1 MADPDRRPARRDR
14 TAARTARARGS
25 APAGG
30 RGASRWGVRAG
41 TGHPARDRAVIEA
54 DLRGIPAMRARL
66 RTGDRRTDLV
76 FAEMI
81 DRRVDRLLDELLP
94 HLGTA

>member
-1 MADPDRRPARRDR
+1 M
-14 TAARTARARGS
+14 TSTHLYHLL
-25 APAGG
+25 
-30 RGASRWGVRAG
+30 ASRSSVRVG
-41 TGHPARDRAVIEA
+41 TGHPVRDRAVIEA

-76 FAEMI
+76 FTEMI
-81 DRRVDRLLDELLP
+81 DRRVNRLLDELLL

>member
-1 MADPDRRPARRDR
+1 M
-14 TAARTARARGS
+14 TSTHLYHLL
-25 APAGG
+25 
-30 RGASRWGVRAG
+30 ASRSSVRVG
-41 TGHPARDRAVIEA
+41 TGHPARDRAVIAA

-76 FAEMI
+76 FTEMI
-81 DRRVDRLLDELLP
+81 DRRVNRLLDELLP

>member
-1 MADPDRRPARRDR
+1 M
-14 TAARTARARGS
+14 TSTHLYHLL
-25 APAGG
+25 
-30 RGASRWGVRAG
+30 ASRSSVRVG

-76 FAEMI
+76 FTEMI
-81 DRRVDRLLDELLP
+81 DRRVNRLLDELLL

>member
-1 MADPDRRPARRDR
+1 MADPDRHPARQDR

-25 APAGG
+25 APAGE
-30 RGASRWGVRAG
+30 RCASRSGVRVG
-41 TGHPARDRAVIEA
+41 TGHPARDRTVIEA

-66 RTGDRRTDLV
+66 RTGDRRIDLV
-76 FAEMI
+76 FTEMI
-81 DRRVDRLLDELLP
+81 DRRVNRLLDELLQ